1 MDKCTLPQNVCRR
14 ISTTENYIL
23 LTKFVAFSFRL
34 FVSWAGSIN
43 DEAGLRL
50 KLLLSLPVLFRLTRK
65 NLQPPVCYM
74 YTLYKSRHS
83 VCGRMAAG

>member
-1 MDKCTLPQNVCRR
+1 MDKCTLPQNGCRR

-23 LTKFVAFSFRL
+23 LTKSVAFSFRL

-50 KLLLSLPVLFRLTRK
+50 EILLSLPVLFRLTRK
-65 NLQPPVCYM
+65 NLQPVCYM
-74 YTLYKSRHS
+74 YTLYKGRHS